1 MLRIT
6 QIQRRPTAAQ
16 FSVEGY
22 FQRVRD
28 QLLRLDPNLLQLQV
42 LSRHSSGLKNR
53 LLNLLFTA
61 RFRGQVCHV
70 TGDVHYVTCVLRR
83 HQTVLT
89 VLDCEIL
96 HRLQGWR
103 RWLVKL
109 FWFTLPVRFAARIT
123 VISHE
128 TKRQLLQQVRYPA
141 DRIHVIP
148 VSVSPLF
155 VPAAAVPFP
164 ARPRILQ
171 VGTKANK
178 NVPRLLQAL
187 QGLDVHLDLVGPV
200 SDELRQQIEDSGV
213 PWTSWGRL
221 TDEQLV
227 ERYHAADIIAF
238 VSTHEGFGMPIV
250 EAQCVER
257 VCVTSNCSSMPE
269 VAGDGACLVDPFDVQ
284 SIRAGFV
291 KVIEDAAYRE
301 QLIARGRVNRT
312 RFELSTIAEQFLEVY
327 RQVAAEATDNRR
339 GQF

>member
-1 MLRIT
+1 MNKHWIHL
-6 QIQRRPTAAQ
+6 QRLPTAAQ

-28 QLLRLDPNLLQLQV
+28 QLQLQEAARLQLQI
-42 LSRHSSGLKNR
+42 LPRFSTGLKNR
-53 LLNLLFTA
+53 LLNLLFAA
-61 RFRGQVCHV
+61 RFRGHYCHV
-70 TGDVHYVTCVLRR
+70 TGDVHYVACMLRR
-83 HQTVLT
+83 SQTVLT

-96 HRLQGWR
+96 HRLKGWR
-103 RWLVKL
+103 RSVVKL
-109 FWFTLPVRFAARIT
+109 LWFTLPVRFATCIT

-128 TKRQLLQQVRYPA
+128 TKRQLLQQVSYPA
-141 DRIHVIP
+141 ERIHVIP

-155 VPAAAVPFP
+155 IPSVPRPF
-164 ARPRILQ
+164 RQQPRILQ

-178 NVPRLLQAL
+178 NLPRLLQAL

-200 SDELRQQIEDSGV
+200 SDALRQQIDQSGL
-213 PWTSWGRL
+213 PWTAWGRL

-227 ERYHAADIIAF
+227 ERYHDADIIAF

-269 VAGDGACLVDPFDVQ
+269 VAGDAACLVDPFDVQ

-291 KVIEDAAYRE
+291 QVISDATYRE
-301 QLIARGRVNRT
+301 QLIAKGRVNRT
-312 RFELSTIAEQFLEVY
+312 RFELATIAGQFLDVY
-327 RQVAAEATDNRR
+327 RLVAAEAEGKPGLD
-339 GQF
+339 